1 MSARPRLTIILV
13 LVLLGLCGQVRAAD
27 TLEHL
32 RHIAGEADRGSGTP
46 GATRNA
52 DYVQS
57 VFANLPS
64 SAEAVVGRHSFD
76 LPVRQAGRAR
86 LQAAG
91 KELTIFPLFANSL
104 APETTP
110 PEGLRGPLLYGG
122 GGTLAELQGL
132 PLHGAIVVLG
142 LDSGSNW
149 LHAASLGAKAAIYLD
164 RGDHVAPR
172 TLFRDKEELTP
183 IDFPRYW
190 LPLDDFIRVFGDP
203 PAING
208 SVAELQS
215 ESLWKKVMAENV
227 YCFLPG
233 SNKQYSGELLLVEAF
248 LDAGRYVPG
257 HAPGADQGLSLAT
270 MLSVVEEFAAE
281 RPQRPMLFL
290 ASAGHGNNLA
300 GLRQTLH
307 YLVGDKDE
315 VEKELTRRR
324 EELKIAVSV
333 GETLAQGRLGGEV
346 HSDKDPVHTAL
357 RDELRN
363 EIESLNLLLRTAR
376 RGQTTDSAEIK
387 RLAGERLT
395 LRRLSWEH
403 DYHALGAE
411 DRRVVEGFV
420 ARALARNERLRG
432 DLEDRIGALQSGAA
446 LRKLVGKKRIAAAIS
461 LHLSS
466 HGSGVAAVEAGYVY
480 DLIPTVNRAK
490 NYSNL
495 RPLLKEAAKGQKV
508 AYLDLL
514 AGSGRTE
521 WHNYFPDKPAMGGQL
536 TALAGLPGLT
546 LATVNDVRSTWS
558 TPYDTLERVDI
569 KKAETQAGLVAAQL
583 RTLCSSELPAPSSK
597 MVNGFAVLSGRAN
610 FLRQGEVFAEQ
621 VAEQVLLQIYQDQG
635 YSLVWV
641 DSLGHFRLPGLADKK
656 HSYGKAIIEGY
667 RFLPGENRASWAI
680 DKAVTD
686 KNRYRVKLNRG
697 LSETDLVMF
706 GCVQTTLFGLR
717 EARSLNS
724 LTRFRLLD
732 SRIETEPS
740 HYWYSRIDTRQ
751 SSLASLF
758 LEPDTP
764 FKLTLSDTVLERKLM
779 LLNNGQGEPEG
790 RGFPASAT
798 PAVLNTA
805 LQAASDMVRLT
816 TPRVDTLRRHS
827 IVNQRIDELLA
838 TAKEELGSAVK
849 AAAELRH
856 EASAHHT
863 GNSLAAIVR
872 VYNDVEKTQRDV
884 LGGVLF
890 FIALFIPFAYCMER
904 VLFAQVAI
912 HKRLLSFSGLLLA
925 IIIII
930 AAVHPAFKLTYSPL
944 VVILAFFILGLS
956 AVVTLILGGRFERE
970 MQNLQH
976 RAHVA
981 KGRGISFWAAFTAAF
996 AIGVTNLRRR
1006 KVRTA
1011 LTCTTLAILTYTLLN
1026 FTSVKN
1032 SLEHG
1037 AVKYGE
1043 TSPYQGILLK
1053 APEWKSL
1060 PPQLAVEV
1068 AAALPGEGSWLRRV
1082 WMESADR
1089 TRAPIVVLGAG
1100 GKQASASGLVGLDP
1114 GEAPLLG
1121 LDKTL
1126 TLGHWLGQ
1134 GAGNEIVLSST
1145 LAGQLGIKSLT
1156 PRPQVTLW
1164 GLTFTVCGIFDGKAY
1179 DRLIDLDGEPLTS
1192 VVYPNEVSSAMSEA
1206 EADAAESGEEIS
1218 NMVGRYNHIEGESTA
1233 IVPAHVLLSLG
1244 GKLKSL
1250 ALTTSGGAN
1259 RELAT
1264 VLADRYQLLL
1274 FHGTGEGVRMHY
1286 SVGSLSYAGMG
1297 NVIIPFVIAI
1307 LILLNTMVGSVVERR
1322 REIAVYTS
1330 VGLAP
1335 PHVASLFVA
1344 EALAFGI
1351 ISAVI
1356 GYLTAQTAAHFLA
1369 GTALWAGMTANYSSL
1384 AGVASLIIVLAVV
1397 LLSVIY
1403 PARVAGRIA
1412 IPDVTRTFRLPA
1424 VQGASMTMPLPFLF
1438 KVPEQ
1443 DCIVGFLL
1451 EYYQAHVDVA
1461 HGLFAVEDISVE
1473 YACPV
1478 GRKPGSHA
1486 DCFTLSFCAWL
1497 APFDFAI
1504 RQRVS
1509 IISCP
1514 SPDYPGFLEMN
1525 LTVVRQS
1532 GEKFAWHRL
1541 CREFVND
1548 LRRQLLIW
1556 RSLDREEKER
1566 FEPLAQARILPVSEV
1581 SR

>member
-1 MSARPRLTIILV
+1 MFARPRLIILLVV
-13 LVLLGLCGQVRAAD
+13 LFVGLSGQSRASDA
-27 TLEHL
+27 LEHL
-32 RHIAGEADRGSGTP
+32 RHIAGEADRGSGTL
-46 GATRNA
+46 GAARTA
-52 DYVQS
+52 DYVYS
-57 VFANLPS
+57 VFANLPP
-64 SAEAVVGRHSFD
+64 SAGAVVGRHSFD
-76 LPVRQAGRAR
+76 LPVRQAGQAR

-91 KELTIFPLFANSL
+91 RVAPLFPLFANSL

-110 PEGLRGPLLYGG
+110 PEGLRGPLFYGG

-132 PLHGAIVVLG
+132 SLGGAIVVLD

-149 LHAASLGAKAAIYLD
+149 LHAARLGVKAAIYLD
-164 RGDHVAPR
+164 GGDHAAPR
-172 TLFRDKEELTP
+172 AVFRDKEELTP
-183 IDFPRYW
+183 LDFPRYW
-190 LPLDDFIRVFGDP
+190 LPRGEFERVFAA
-203 PAING
+203 PAAMNG
-208 SVAELQS
+208 TIAELHGQ
-215 ESLWKKVMAENV
+215 SLWKKMVVENV
-227 YCFLPG
+227 FCFLPG
-233 SNKQYSGELLLVEAF
+233 TNTTYSGELLLVEAF
-248 LDAGRYVPG
+248 LDVGRYVPG
-257 HAPGADQGLSLAT
+257 HAPGADQAVSLAT
-270 MLSVVEEFAAE
+270 MLSVAEQFAAE
-281 RPQRPMLFL
+281 RPQRPVLFL
-290 ASAGHGNNLA
+290 ASSGHGNNLA
-300 GLRQTLH
+300 GLRQALH
-307 YLVGDKDE
+307 YLVGDREE
-315 VEKELTRRR
+315 VEKELNRRR
-324 EELKIAVSV
+324 QELKAAVVV
-333 GETLAQGRLGGEV
+333 GEALGQGWLGGEA
-346 HSDKDPVHTAL
+346 HSDSEPVHTAL

-363 EIESLNLLLRTAR
+363 EIERLNLQLRTAR
-376 RGQTTDSAEIK
+376 RVQTTDSVEIR
-387 RLAGERLT
+387 RLAEEKLI

-420 ARALARNERLRG
+420 ARALARNQRLRG
-432 DLEDRIGALQSGAA
+432 DLEDRIGALESGAA
-446 LRKLVGKKRIAAAIS
+446 LRRLVDKKRIVAAVS

-466 HGSGVAAVEAGYVY
+466 HGGGVAAVEAGYLY
-480 DLIPTVNRAK
+480 QPTPTVNRAR
-490 NYSNL
+490 NYTHL
-495 RPLLKEAAKGQKV
+495 RPLLKEAAKGEN
-508 AYLDLL
+508 AAFLDLL
-514 AGSGRTE
+514 AGAGRTE
-521 WHNYFPDKPAMGGQL
+521 WHNYFPDKPALGGQL

-546 LATVNDVRSTWS
+546 LATVNDLRSTWS
-558 TPYDTLERVDI
+558 TPYDTLERVDGEGVT
-569 KKAETQAGLVAAQL
+569 AQAGLIGAQL
-583 RTLCSSELPAPSSK
+583 RALSSSELPAPSAK

-610 FLRQGEVFAEQ
+610 FLRQGEIFAEQ
-621 VAEQVLLQIYQDQG
+621 VAEQVLLQIYQDHG
-635 YSLVWV
+635 YSVVWV
-641 DSLGHFRLPGLADKK
+641 DSLGQFSLPGLADQK

-697 LSETDLVMF
+697 HSKTDLVMF

-717 EARSLNS
+717 EARSLNP
-724 LTRFRLLD
+724 LTRLRLLD
-732 SRIETEPS
+732 SRTETEPS

-758 LEPDTP
+758 LEADTP
-764 FKLTLSDTVLERKLM
+764 FKLTLSDTILERKLM

-790 RGFPASAT
+790 RGFMASAT
-798 PAVLNTA
+798 PAVFNTS
-805 LQAASDMVRLT
+805 LQAAGDMVRLT

-827 IVNQRIDELLA
+827 IVNQRIDGLLA
-838 TAKEELGSAVK
+838 TAQEELSLAEK

-856 EASAHHT
+856 EAAAHHT

-904 VLFAQVAI
+904 LLFAHVAI
-912 HKRLLSFSGLLLA
+912 HKRLISFSGLLLA
-925 IIIII
+925 IIAII

-956 AVVTLILGGRFERE
+956 AVVTMILGGRFERE

-976 RAHVA
+976 RVHVA
-981 KGRGISFWAAFTAAF
+981 KGRGISFWSAFAAAF

-1011 LTCTTLAILTYTLLN
+1011 LTTATLAILTYTLLN

-1037 AVKYGE
+1037 AVRYGE
-1043 TSPYQGILLK
+1043 TAPYQGVLLK
-1053 APEWKSL
+1053 APEWKNL
-1060 PPQLAVEV
+1060 PAELAGELT
-1068 AAALPGEGSWLRRV
+1068 AALPGEGRWLRRV
-1082 WMESADR
+1082 WAEGADR

-1100 GKQASASGLVGLDP
+1100 GKEAVASGLVGLDP

-1126 TLGHWLGQ
+1126 ISGQWLGE
-1134 GAGNEIVLSST
+1134 GAGNEILLSST
-1145 LAGQLGIKSLT
+1145 LAEQLGITSLT
-1156 PRPQVTLW
+1156 PRPEVILW
-1164 GLTFTVCGIFDGKAY
+1164 GLIFTVQGIFDGKAY
-1179 DRLIDLDGEPLTS
+1179 DRIIDLDGEPLTS
-1192 VVYPNEVSSAMSEA
+1192 VVYPNEVSSTLSEA
-1206 EADAAESGEEIS
+1206 EAEAAESGEEIS
-1218 NMVGRYNHIEGESTA
+1218 KMAGRYQHIEGERIA
-1233 IVPAHVLLSLG
+1233 IIPAHLLLSLG
-1244 GKLKSL
+1244 GGLKSL
-1250 ALTTSGGAN
+1250 ALATSGGAT

-1264 VLADRYQLLL
+1264 RLADRYQLLL
-1274 FHGTGEGVRMHY
+1274 FHGSEEGVRLHY

-1297 NVIIPFVIAI
+1297 NVVIPFVIAI

-1356 GYLTAQTAAHFLA
+1356 GYLAAQTAAHFLA

-1384 AGVASLIIVLAVV
+1384 AGVASLIIVMAVV

-1424 VQGASMTMPLPFLF
+1424 VHGASMTMPLPFLF

-1478 GRKPGSHA
+1478 GRAPAAHA

-1532 GEKFAWHRL
+1532 GEKNVWYRL

-1556 RSLDREEKER
+1556 RSLEREEKER
-1566 FEPLAQARILPVSEV
+1566 FEPVAQTRILQMSEV
-1581 SR
+1581 AR